1 MLHDPIFWAVAVV
14 SVLITGVS
22 KGGFGGLALL
32 AVPLMALVISPVQAA
47 GIMLPIL
54 IVMDWVSVW
63 SYRKHWDKRI
73 LWLTLPGAVA
83 GIAAGGLLAG
93 YVDDQFVRVCVGIIA
108 VGFPL
113 YVFFKPKGQA
123 SLAKGSRP
131 LGVIAGGVAGF
142 TSFIAHAGGPPF
154 QAYAIP
160 QGLEKRTYAGTAVM
174 FFFVVNMVKVVPYA
188 MLGQFDATNV
198 TTSLILIP
206 LAPVGVLLGVWLV
219 KRIDQQ
225 VFFRIIYGLIFSV
238 GLKLLWDGLIA

>member
-54 IVMDWVSVW
+54 IVMDWVSVL

-160 QGLEKRTYAGTAVM
+160 QGLEKRTYAGTSVM

-198 TTSLILIP
+198 ATSLILIP

-238 GLKLLWDGLIA
+238 GLKLLWDGLVA